1 MNDIPEHS
9 PAKSARRP
17 NSKRSGFTLIELL
30 VVIAVIGLLAA
41 ILTPATIHAIH
52 SAKKS
57 ESALEMK
64 QIGGAL
70 HLYLAEHDYI
80 FPPGWGGGQGTYAQ
94 HLNPYIYNKDNR
106 SEDNMFAG
114 PFALPFQTVLG
125 SSGQIVSFPISY
137 SANPLLCPNIN
148 VSTSRV
154 SLDQVSYHSDLI
166 FLTDGCQNPA
176 NNNQANATFY
186 AADNFGIWGA
196 PPADLDDLIDIGP
209 DTDEATSE
217 GQIRYPKGNASCLF
231 VDGSVRKINKGE
243 MTARQIFVN

>member
-1 MNDIPEHS
+1 MNVDRDLFPL
-9 PAKSARRP
+9 PAKQTGRLRA
-17 NSKRSGFTLIELL
+17 GFTLIELL

-41 ILTPATIHAIH
+41 ILTPATIHAVN

-57 ESALEMK
+57 RSLLEMK

-70 HLYLAEHDYI
+70 HLYLAEKEYI

-94 HLNPYIYNKDNR
+94 HLNPYIYNNDNR

-114 PFALPFQTVLG
+114 PFAKPFQTVLG

-148 VSTSRV
+148 VSTQTV
-154 SLDQVSYHSDLI
+154 TLDQVTRHTDVI
-166 FLTDGCQNPA
+166 FLADGCQNPA
-176 NNNQANATFY
+176 NNNQANSTFF

-196 PPADLDDLIDIGP
+196 PPANLDDLIDIGP

-217 GQIRYPKGNASCLF
+217 GHFRFPKGNACCLF
-231 VDGSVRKINKGE
+231 VDGSARKIKKGE
-243 MTARQIFVN
+243 MTAGNIFWQ